1 MTFFASFPCPF
12 GFYTFHPLTVLWFFI
27 RLGVRADLLGTPT
40 MGFTLPIYAHDMAM
54 VLAAQPSPTEASTP
68 SPGYD
73 PRALDFFDLS
83 AEVDNECY
91 SLDSTSEDGGHEGSI
106 FGSRESSSDDL
117 KVE

>member
-1 MTFFASFPCPF
+1 MLA
-12 GFYTFHPLTVLWFFI
+12 
-27 RLGVRADLLGTPT
+27 TPT
-40 MGFTLPIYAHDMAM
+40 IGFTLPIYAHDMAM

-68 SPGYD
+68 SPSYD

-83 AEVDNECY
+83 AEVDNECH
-91 SLDSTSEDGGHEGSI
+91 SLDSSEDEGGDEGSI